1 VECETYD
8 RLLAAYITAA
18 EKFSQAAIILS
29 DATGKPSFNDCLEK
43 SDQARTTC
51 RAAFYAMKHHRSKHG
66 CRGGVESSPEANLCP
81 GAHVLD

>member
-66 CRGGVESSPEANLCP
+66 CRGG
-81 GAHVLD
+81 